1 MIEPARKSA
10 FNLFGIRAL
19 VDEAR
24 LSGRHASFV
33 SLARTA

>member
-24 LSGRHASFV
+24 LSGRASFV